1 MNTVEKYANYVNI
14 SMVAAIQPVVFDRAE
29 GALVYDENGR
39 RYIDCFAGIAVTAS
53 GHSNREVIEA
63 AKAQLDK
70 YVHCCSYVYYN
81 KTMADLAERLA
92 QITPGRLKKSFFG
105 NSGAEAMEGAMR
117 MAKTYTKKHEF
128 IALQA
133 SFHGRSYAT
142 LSITGNMG
150 RKTRGGPYMVGCSFA
165 PPPYCYR
172 CTFNLKP
179 ETCGMRCAEYIED
192 IIKFDTYNDV
202 AAFIAEPVMGEGGII
217 APPKPYFKKVKEV
230 LDRHDILLFVDEVQS
245 GFCRT
250 GKMFAIEH
258 YGVEPDIMAMA
269 KGIASGFPLS
279 AFIARDEIAD
289 VFRPGE
295 HLTTFGGNAVSCAAS
310 LANINF
316 LEREKIAEKVTE
328 KGKILLE
335 RLGRMKEKYPIIG
348 DVRGKGL
355 MVGIEL
361 VKDSAKTPA
370 VEETKTVCKSCL
382 EKGLLVGAGGVW
394 ANVLRIQPPLVI
406 TEEELDEALAIV
418 ERSLKEL

>member
-1 MNTVEKYANYVNI
+1 MNTVEKYDNYVNI
-14 SMVAAIQPVVFDRAE
+14 SMVAAVQPVVFDRAK
-29 GALVYDENGR
+29 GALVYDEDGR
-39 RYIDCFAGIAVTAS
+39 RYIDCFAGISVTAA
-53 GHSNREVIEA
+53 GHSNREIIEA

-92 QITPGRLKKSFFG
+92 QITPGRLKKTFFV

-117 MAKTYTKKHEF
+117 MAKTYTRKHEF

-142 LSITGNMG
+142 LSITGNME

-192 IIKFDTYNDV
+192 IIKFNTYNDV
-202 AAFIAEPVMGEGGII
+202 TAFIIEPVMGEGGLIV
-217 APPKPYFKKVKEV
+217 PPEPYFKSVKEV

-250 GKMFAIEH
+250 GKMFAIDH
-258 YGVEPDIMAMA
+258 YGVEPDIMVMA
-269 KGIASGFPLS
+269 KGIANGFPLS

-295 HLTTFGGNAVSCAAS
+295 HLTTFGGNPVSCAAS

-316 LEREKIAEKVTE
+316 LERERIAEKVTE

-355 MVGIEL
+355 MIGLEL
-361 VKDSAKTPA
+361 VKDNAKTPA
-370 VEETKTVCKSCL
+370 VEETKAVRKSCL
-382 EKGLLVGAGGVW
+382 EKGLLIGAGGIW

-406 TEEELDEALAIV
+406 TDEELDEALASI